1 VFISENINLINSK
14 YLTYKII
21 YPTRFIEY
29 IQLFMARR
37 YIGQVDARSHHR
49 IFLPVVSWEIQQ
61 IALETVGHI

>member
-1 VFISENINLINSK
+1 MYLIS
-14 YLTYKII
+14 KII
-21 YPTRFIEY
+21 FLTLFIEF

-37 YIGQVDARSHHR
+37 YIGQADARNHHR